1 MKFKGGTEV
10 IKDTGGP
17 VEDRDYTYSR
27 NYDHE
32 DHAGQEITR
41 ETAER
46 CLAFLRDTS
55 EAHAAWSARRR
66 FLDKYMGIVLA
77 MEESKSGAGSGVEK
91 TRKAKKSIAYM
102 RVLRDVEE
110 ATYHEILLSGLR
122 NAADKKFSG
131 WQTLN
136 ANLRTGVNL

>member
-1 MKFKGGTEV
+1 MTADG
-10 IKDTGGP
+10 GGP
-17 VEDRDYTYSR
+17 VDGREYTYSSE
-27 NYDHE
+27 YETE
-32 DHAGQEITR
+32 DHPEQKITT

-46 CLAFLRDTS
+46 CLAFLRDTAG
-55 EAHAAWSARRR
+55 AHAAWTARRK
-66 FLDKYMGIVLA
+66 FLDKYIGIVLA
-77 MEESKSGAGSGVEK
+77 MEESKGQKGTATEK
-91 TRKAKKSIAYM
+91 TRAAKKSIAYL

-110 ATYHEILLSGLR
+110 AVYHEVLLTGLR

>member
-1 MKFKGGTEV
+1 MTKDSGGPIEDRNYTYDSSYEFTEV
-10 IKDTGGP
+10 PEAKRIN
-17 VEDRDYTYSR
+17 RD
-27 NYDHE
+27 
-32 DHAGQEITR
+32 
-41 ETAER
+41 TAER
-46 CLAFLRDTS
+46 CLYFLAHSS
-55 EAHAAWSARRR
+55 EAHAAWTARRK
-66 FLDKYMGIVLA
+66 FLDKYAGVVLA
-77 MEESKSGAGSGVEK
+77 MEESKNVAISAVDK
-91 TRKAKKSIAYM
+91 TRIAKKSIAYM